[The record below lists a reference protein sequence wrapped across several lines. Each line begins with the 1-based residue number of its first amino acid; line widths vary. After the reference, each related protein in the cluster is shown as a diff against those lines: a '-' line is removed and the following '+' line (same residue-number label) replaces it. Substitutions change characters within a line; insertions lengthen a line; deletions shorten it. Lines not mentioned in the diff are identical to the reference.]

1 MPWPLRAASSLPLLA
16 PGELRLY
23 WCEDA
28 GLAIS
33 RRERLD
39 RLLRLAL
46 APLLGLAPEQ
56 LVFGREAKGRPFLRH
71 AGSPDFNL
79 SDTRGGTLLA
89 IVAIGRV
96 GVDLE
101 RSDRLPPALRL
112 ARRWFA
118 PAECAALARL
128 PDAEAALPFLHL
140 WTAKEASCK
149 ATGTGIFG
157 YLPRWQFVPGRAE
170 PTLLDLPDD
179 AGAASRW
186 QWQRLSPAPGY
197 TAVLAMRDCAVQH
210 IRGFRLVVD

>member
-1 MPWPLRAASSLPLLA
+1 
-16 PGELRLY
+16 LRLY

-46 APLLGLAPEQ
+46 APLVGLPPEQ

-71 AGSPDFNL
+71 AGAPDFNL
-79 SDTRGGTLLA
+79 SDTRGDTLLA
-89 IVAIGRV
+89 ITPAGKV

-101 RSDRLPPALRL
+101 HTDRRPPALRL
-112 ARRWFA
+112 ARRYFA
-118 PAECAALARL
+118 PGEFSSLKALPEAEQ
-128 PDAEAALPFLHL
+128 ALPFLHL

-170 PTLLDLPDD
+170 PTLLDLPED

-197 TAVLAMRDCAVQH
+197 TAVIAMRDCAVQH
-210 IRGFRLVVD
+210 VRGFRLDVD